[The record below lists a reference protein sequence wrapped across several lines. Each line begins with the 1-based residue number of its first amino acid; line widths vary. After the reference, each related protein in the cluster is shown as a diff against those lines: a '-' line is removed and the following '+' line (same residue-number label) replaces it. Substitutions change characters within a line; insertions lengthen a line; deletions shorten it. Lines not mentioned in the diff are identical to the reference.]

1 VELLDLERRVEL
13 EPHFLELRT
22 PAEVTTTGTDKGES
36 RTALLITVTAVFATL
51 AVALGAESAIHAI
64 AEHPV
69 GAAALLVLTVVL
81 QLFSVKVY
89 GKGSIGMSGI
99 AVLATGFLFGP
110 GAAMIVAVIAALE
123 QWIRRRGLLHR
134 AIFDASNLSLSA
146 GSATGV
152 YVLISQAGGS
162 ELVRLAAATA
172 AGFVYTAVNNGLL
185 CVAMATSESK
195 AITTI
200 WRERFH
206 WARFHFLAYGPLA
219 LALTIADERL
229 GLPGVVAFALPPI
242 LMVVS
247 VREYVARTE
256 EANERLEEANRQMRH
271 AHRDTIAA
279 LSRSMEAKDFQTGG
293 HTERVA
299 EIAVALGAR
308 LGCEGDDLEAIE
320 IGALLHDI
328 GKIGVPEHI
337 LNKPGPLDV
346 DELAVMQRHPV
357 ISEFI
362 LADTG
367 LHPLVRQIAR
377 SSHERIDGTG
387 YPDALPG
394 DSIPLA
400 ARIVFVA
407 DAFDAITSDRP
418 YRRAES
424 VESALVELRAHAGT
438 QFCPSVVA
446 ELERIYEEEPRLLT
460 RATLHVLPVP
470 TAGALVR
477 AVTHSLAH

>member
-1 VELLDLERRVEL
+1 
-13 EPHFLELRT
+13 
-22 PAEVTTTGTDKGES
+22 VTVTGTDKGES
-36 RTALLITVTAVFATL
+36 RTALLITVTAVLATL
-51 AVALGAESAIHAI
+51 AVALGAHSAVHAI
-64 AEHPV
+64 TAHPV
-69 GAAALLVLTVVL
+69 GAATFLVLALVL

-89 GKGSIGMSGI
+89 GKGSIGVSGI

-110 GAAMIVAVIAALE
+110 GAAMIVAVVAALE

-134 AIFDASNLSLSA
+134 AIFDASNLALAA

-152 YVLISQAGGS
+152 YVLISQTGSS
-162 ELVRLAAATA
+162 ELSEIGAATA

-185 CVAMATSESK
+185 CLAMASSESVSV
-195 AITTI
+195 ATI

-219 LALTIADERL
+219 LALTIAHERT

-242 LMVVS
+242 IMVLS

-256 EANERLEEANRQMRH
+256 EANKRLEEANRQMRH

-299 EIAVALGAR
+299 EIAVALGGR
-308 LGCEGDDLEAIE
+308 LGLGGDDLEAIE

-337 LNKPGPLDV
+337 LHKPDPLDA
-346 DELAVMQRHPV
+346 DELAIMQRHPV

-367 LHPLVRQIAR
+367 LHPIVHQIAR

-387 YPDALPG
+387 YPDALAG
-394 DSIPLA
+394 DAIPLA

-438 QFCPSVVA
+438 QFCPRVVG
-446 ELERIYEEEPRLLT
+446 ELEQIYRDDRQLLT
-460 RATLHVLPVP
+460 RATVHVLPL
-470 TAGALVR
+470 AGASFRDQPR
-477 AVTHSLAH
+477 AAQA